1 MTDEHFRQLRTLIL
15 DLGVKIERQA
25 LEIRALKKAV
35 QETEVVYVED
45 ERFETD
51 ELEDLIKSRQRR

>member
-45 ERFETD
+45 ERVETD
-51 ELEDLIKSRQRR
+51 ELFRRLQSR